1 MKAGR
6 KKILS
11 LMLAGATAV
20 SLMTACGGGNG
31 GSAANE
37 EITSAADLA
46 DKEDV
51 TLKFYS
57 WESNCSKEILD
68 AANAYHEA
76 NPNITVEVE
85 FLGDTN
91 STEYLKKIDL
101 MIMGNEDMD
110 VVMQPSLAQH
120 SSRANGGAL
129 MSLNQFMD
137 AEGIK
142 MKEEY
147 VIDTPVNGEYYGIP
161 NQVKSWYVLIN
172 KNHLEE
178 AGLDV
183 PDFEWTWEDYKEYSV
198 ALTKGEGAN
207 KRYGSFMQAANDRYA
222 YLPIW
227 VEKDDNPY
235 FLNENDLNF
244 NDPLLKSFL
253 EYRYDLENVTKSQVP
268 YSDVKSLNMN
278 YRDQFF
284 NEKVS
289 MLVIGSYTLADISNQ
304 EKYPHD
310 FVSTF
315 APIPRWDESTEAGRT
330 ITEGHYYSIAKT
342 SKHPQEAY
350 DFIRWFT
357 TDGMEYFKS
366 SVSAASGVD
375 RVESFLA
382 GIYEEDEKYYD
393 IDALNNLFNNELWK
407 DNIYKIAPVYQSQL
421 ESMLKE
427 EVEKY
432 LLGQQDIDT
441 TIEALNVKGKEIQE
455 EAK

>member
-1 MKAGR
+1 MKAG
-6 KKILS
+6 KGKVLS
-11 LMLAGATAV
+11 LVLASAMV
-20 SLMTACGGGNG
+20 MSFMTACGGNNDKNDSNG
-31 GSAANE
+31 EVAS
-37 EITSAADLA
+37 TA
-46 DKEDV
+46 DKTEKENA

-57 WESNCSKEILD
+57 WESNNSKEIL
-68 AANAYHEA
+68 AAADAYHEL

-101 MIMGNEDMD
+101 MTMGNEEMD
-110 VVMQPSLAQH
+110 IVMQPSLAQH
-120 SSRANGGAL
+120 SSRASSGAL
-129 MSLNQFMD
+129 LSLNQFLD
-137 AEGIK
+137 ADGIT
-142 MKEEY
+142 MKQKY
-147 VIDTPVNGEYYGIP
+147 IIDTPINGEYYGIP

-172 KNHLEE
+172 KNHLKE
-178 AGLDV
+178 AGLEV
-183 PDFEWTWEDYKEYSV
+183 PSFDWTWEDYKEYSI
-198 ALTKGEGAN
+198 ALTKGEAAD
-207 KRYGSFMQAANDRYA
+207 KRYGSFMQATNDRYA

-227 VEKDDNPY
+227 VAKEDNP
-235 FLNENDLNF
+235 FFVNENELNF
-244 NDPLLKSFL
+244 NDPLFKSFL
-253 EYRYDLENVTKSQVP
+253 EYRYDLENVANSQVP

-289 MLVIGSYTLADISNQ
+289 MLVIGSYTLPDISNQ

-310 FVSTF
+310 FVTTF
-315 APIPRWDESTEAGRT
+315 APIPRWDENTEPGRT
-330 ITEGHYYSIAKT
+330 ITEGHYYSISKT

-357 TDGMEYFKS
+357 TDGMQYFKS

-375 RVESFLA
+375 RVEAFLS
-382 GIYEEDEKYYD
+382 GIHEEDEKYYD

-432 LLGQQDIDT
+432 LLGQQDIDK
-441 TIEALNVKGKEIQE
+441 TIEALNVRGKQIQA